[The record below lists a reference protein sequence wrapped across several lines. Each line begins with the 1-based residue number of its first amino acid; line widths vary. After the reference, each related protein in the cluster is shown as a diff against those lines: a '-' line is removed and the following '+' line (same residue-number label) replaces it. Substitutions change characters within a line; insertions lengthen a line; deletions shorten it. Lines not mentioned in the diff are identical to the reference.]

1 MGLHTRDRKKST
13 GPMKVPF
20 NCPGCSTD
28 LNVVF
33 AKGDG
38 INSISMELEGSSGT
52 ESELK
57 ELVADEIRQKM
68 QLQMD
73 VHTVIKQAMEAQALK
88 LIQQFDTG
96 CLDYELSRPITMHIQ
111 QMLAEVETAAVNNKD
126 KLIIEEQAKKINRL
140 VAVRNAIWNTPMPN
154 LAADYLKTKS
164 DNPDQQEAKETL
176 AEFLGIKKK
185 KKKKQQELQELQ
197 ELQKYPD
204 IFFGMSDWN
213 AEVAANQIQT
223 VTYGEGGTK
232 VDFNE
237 LHLEF
242 EHHGDTEDIWH
253 VMKYLGSWEDM
264 PDWFVP
270 TLTSFNRPE
279 SFCHSDG
286 SVTQFTKQVLYH
298 EDLDGGVH
306 GTIRRVY
313 HKHGWKIR
321 VDVVGDPGSSQHTLP
336 WQPKEWQI
344 REMVTRD
351 PEVDIVETHQID
363 GCFACADDL
372 LTLIPNFC
380 MILKNVGTGAFPL
393 QITHYDGT
401 YSRFECALGNTSEDE
416 ENIFGDIVEIVH
428 NVYQKKGIRD
438 YGWKLMSSCTT
449 NVRDK
454 GE

>member
-1 MGLHTRDRKKST
+1 MGLNTRKRKKST

-57 ELVADEIRQKM
+57 ELVADEMRQKM

-73 VHTVIKQAMEAQALK
+73 VHTVIKQAMEAHALK
-88 LIQQFDTG
+88 LVQQFDTG
-96 CLDYELSRPITMHIQ
+96 CLDYELSRPIIMHLQ
-111 QMLAEVETAAVNNKD
+111 QMIAEVESAFHKD
-126 KLIIEEQAKKINRL
+126 ELLTDEGAKQMSRL
-140 VAVRNAIWNTPMPN
+140 VAVRNAIFSTFPN
-154 LAADYLKTKS
+154 YAGDYLKTKS
-164 DNPDQQEAKETL
+164 DNPDTQEARERL
-176 AEFLGIKKK
+176 ADFLGIE
-185 KKKKQQELQELQ
+185 QQELQ
-197 ELQKYPD
+197 KFPD

-213 AEVAANQIQT
+213 AEAAASQIQT
-223 VTYGEGGTK
+223 VTYGEGHTK

-237 LHLEF
+237 LYEEF
-242 EHHGDTEDIWH
+242 QDRGDTEDIWH

-264 PDWFVP
+264 PDWFAP
-270 TLTSFNRPE
+270 TLTDFNRPE
-279 SFCHSDG
+279 SFCHADG
-286 SVTQFTKQVLYH
+286 SVTQFTKQVLHH

-313 HKHGWKIR
+313 NKHGRKIR
-321 VDVVGDPGSSQHTLP
+321 VDVVGDPGSSQHALP

-351 PEVDIVETHQID
+351 PEDELKETLQID
-363 GCFACADDL
+363 GCFACANDL
-372 LTLIPNFC
+372 LALVPNFC
-380 MILKNVGTGAFPL
+380 MILKDVGTGAFPL

-401 YSRFECALGNTSEDE
+401 YSRFECALGTDLEDD
-416 ENIFGDIVEIVH
+416 ENIYGDVVEVTH
-428 NVYQKKGIRD
+428 HVYKQSIHREPAN
-438 YGWKLMSSCTT
+438 GWRLMASHTT
-449 NVRDK
+449 NVRNK